1 MLRSCIAV
9 ILSVSLFMTTLTGCS
24 DQQESTEEV
33 RKYYEE
39 ICPVP
44 AYKAYL
50 EKVFTNMPEEP
61 IKIKDVSV
69 TENGSLRVDVTDE
82 SLPYVGVQWRPL

>member
-1 MLRSCIAV
+1 MSPTVPKTRTTGILAGCPFSIRSIT
-9 ILSVSLFMTTLTGCS
+9 LMTAS
-24 DQQESTEEV
+24 SSTMRIFV
-33 RKYYEE
+33 RF
-39 ICPVP
+39 P